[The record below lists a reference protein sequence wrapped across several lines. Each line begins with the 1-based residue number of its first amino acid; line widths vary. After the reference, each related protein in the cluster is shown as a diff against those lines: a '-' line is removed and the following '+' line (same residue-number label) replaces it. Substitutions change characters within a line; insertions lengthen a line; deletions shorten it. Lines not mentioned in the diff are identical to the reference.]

1 MKKQL
6 IPIVLS
12 FTLFAIF
19 SVSTYGILFGLNLFV
34 SEPLKISIVITQF
47 LLGIFIYLKTSVDY
61 ALFVGGLMEKNPGI
75 KNRIAMNVGTQIG
88 CFIGVT
94 AIVVLWTFFREIH
107 WLMAILLIVAG
118 MILIGLG
125 DGSQEHFES
134 LPGWVK
140 RPLEVFFNL
149 TRPIV
154 SLFTFF
160 MPDSEMSPKAM
171 SWGRLFFIS
180 GIIPFALGADDLAG
194 YMVLLTATNVFSLLL
209 GIYFGDAI
217 IDIALFA
224 KPEWTVAVVKN
235 RWVSYLGAVFFV
247 FLAVMSFIH
256 AVSLFL

>member
-6 IPIVLS
+6 IPISLS
-12 FTLFAIF
+12 LGLFALF
-19 SVSTYGILFGLNLFV
+19 SASTYGILLILNCFM
-34 SEPLKISIVITQF
+34 SEPLALTLTIGQF

-61 ALFVGGLMEKNPGI
+61 ALFVGGLMEQNPGI
-75 KNRIAMNVGTQIG
+75 RNRIAMNIGTQIG

-94 AIVVLWTFFREIH
+94 AIVVIWSFFREIR
-107 WLMAILLIVAG
+107 WLMAILLVIAG

-125 DGSQEHFES
+125 DGSQEHFET
-134 LPGWVK
+134 LPGWAK
-140 RPLEVFFNL
+140 RPLEGFFNL
-149 TRPIV
+149 TRPLVQI
-154 SLFTFF
+154 FTFF
-160 MPDSEMSPKAM
+160 MPESDMSPQAM
-171 SWGRLFFIS
+171 KWGKLFLVS

-235 RWVSYLGAVFFV
+235 RWVAYLGALFFIG
-247 FLAVMSFIH
+247 LGILSITH
-256 AVSLFL
+256 AIQLYV